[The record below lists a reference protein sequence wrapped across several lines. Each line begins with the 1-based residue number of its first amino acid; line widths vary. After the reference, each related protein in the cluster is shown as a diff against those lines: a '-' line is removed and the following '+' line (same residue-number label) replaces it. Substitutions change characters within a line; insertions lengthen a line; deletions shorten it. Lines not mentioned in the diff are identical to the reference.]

1 MGKTLKI
8 LIVIGGI
15 YPLNNLEEI
24 VSHWQHVNWDKKLSK
39 AFGKSVHLIQDRIE
53 VLKNSREKTSIWR
66 LAMTD
71 GIEHFPI
78 VLKIFKMP
86 LKEKHRL
93 EISMYTKAYSLY
105 HEYMPKLYGLEPNE
119 DSQEIWMVTEYV
131 KPLRGQ
137 IKLAPHHLERIIP
150 TVAKFH
156 AQTFGNRFLQHAN
169 LFDTSLPK
177 FDSPERRKERMKYIE
192 KTKKYLDQAMK
203 DPSLNELVGP
213 KYNAIQKIL
222 KKGPLFF
229 PELIEAGQCLIHGD
243 LHVHNICCKN
253 ASEDTDWDIRLIDLE
268 SVKYAPCWYDLVI
281 LVEILI
287 DFRSDWQKN
296 EEEIRTRCVHLYT
309 EEMKKYGIYFKENPL
324 NLLKMAYLQRTLEKK
339 LAKHLERALRGQKSA
354 LLKRYLEKVVIW
366 GEELG
371 LI

>member
-1 MGKTLKI
+1 MEKTLKA
-8 LIVIGGI
+8 LLVIGGI
-15 YPLNNLEEI
+15 CPLNNLKEI
-24 VSHWQHVNWDKKLSK
+24 VRHWKYANWDKKLSK
-39 AFGKSVHLIQDRIE
+39 VFSKPVHLIQDQIE
-53 VLKNSREKTSIWR
+53 VLKNSREKTSIWK
-66 LAMTD
+66 LVMTD
-71 GIEHFPI
+71 GTEDFPI

-93 EISMYTKAYSLY
+93 EISMYTKAYPLY
-105 HEYMPKLYGLEPNE
+105 HEYIPKLYGLEPNE

-137 IKLAPHHLERIIP
+137 IKLAPQHLERIIP

-156 AQTFGNRFLQHAN
+156 AQTFENQFLQHAN
-169 LFDTSLPK
+169 LFEPFLPK
-177 FDSPERRKERMKYIE
+177 FDSPKKIKKRMQYIE
-192 KTKKYLDQAMK
+192 KTKGYLDQAMK
-203 DPSLNELVGP
+203 DPSLKELVGP

-222 KKGPLFF
+222 EKGPLFF

-243 LHVHNICCKN
+243 LHVHNICCKD
-253 ASEDTDWDIRLIDLE
+253 ASEDADWDIQLIDLE

-287 DFRSDWQKN
+287 DFRLDWQKN

-309 EEMKKYGIYFKENPL
+309 EEMERHGIYFKENPL

-339 LAKHLERALRGQKSA
+339 LAKHLGRALNGQKSA
-354 LLKRYLEKVVIW
+354 LLKRYLEKVVVW

>member
-1 MGKTLKI
+1 MTFLGWIQSLIWKKGGSSFSLYDPLPFIRSFISHIAKPMGKTLKI

-86 LKEKHRL
+86 LKEKHSL

-105 HEYMPKLYGLEPNE
+105 HEYIPKLYGLEPNE

-177 FDSPERRKERMKYIE
+177 FDSPERSKGENEIYRENKKVSRSSNERSK
-192 KTKKYLDQAMK
+192 
-203 DPSLNELVGP
+203 
-213 KYNAIQKIL
+213 
-222 KKGPLFF
+222 
-229 PELIEAGQCLIHGD
+229 
-243 LHVHNICCKN
+243 
-253 ASEDTDWDIRLIDLE
+253 
-268 SVKYAPCWYDLVI
+268 
-281 LVEILI
+281 
-287 DFRSDWQKN
+287 
-296 EEEIRTRCVHLYT
+296 
-309 EEMKKYGIYFKENPL
+309 FK
-324 NLLKMAYLQRTLEKK
+324 
-339 LAKHLERALRGQKSA
+339 
-354 LLKRYLEKVVIW
+354 
-366 GEELG
+366 
-371 LI
+371 